1 MHAFDALFVEFETRE
16 EGLFDLVVHGISP
29 AAGCRVSFLWSLYM
43 SVKKIFVRDGM
54 SYDTGNYDPGID
66 CSIDP
71 DTGEELVSMTK
82 QSFRDECDINN
93 IMRKYERTGV
103 LDHTATS
110 VPQYGEY
117 MSPYSY
123 QESLNAI
130 IYAQDQF
137 AALPAELRAR
147 FGNDPA
153 ELLAFMEDS
162 RNLDEAVKL
171 GLVQKPSSTIPQP
184 LSEEEAKPPTVADTP
199 PAERKTPAKSAA
211 SPSAV

>member
-1 MHAFDALFVEFETRE
+1 MT
-16 EGLFDLVVHGISP
+16 
-29 AAGCRVSFLWSLYM
+29 
-43 SVKKIFVRDGM
+43 VKKIFVRDGM
-54 SYDTGNYDPGID
+54 SFDTAQFDPGVD

-82 QSFRDECDINN
+82 QAFKDECDINN
-93 IMRKYERTGV
+93 IMRKYERTGT
-103 LDHTATS
+103 LDHVASS

-130 IYAQDQF
+130 LFAQEQF
-137 AALPAELRAR
+137 SNLPAELRAR

-153 ELLAFMEDS
+153 ELLAFMDDPD
-162 RNLDEAVKL
+162 NLDEAVKL

-184 LSEEEAKPPTVADTP
+184 LSSEPAEPAEVADTR
-199 PAERKTPAKSAA
+199 PAERKTAAKPAA
-211 SPSAV
+211 SPSADARGTTST